1 VRGERRLQD
10 AIATQER
17 QRRQNTMHPGM
28 RVAVLLQGDLFIRSG
43 TNRGILILLI
53 AFGYYVALHA
63 RHLVRT
69 ISCGRTVTNDEHI
82 SVGGGRD

>member
-1 VRGERRLQD
+1 
-10 AIATQER
+10 
-17 QRRQNTMHPGM
+17 MHPGM

-43 TNRGILILLI
+43 TGSGIPIPLI

-69 ISCGRTVTNDEHI
+69 ISCGLHSNER
-82 SVGGGRD
+82 